1 MGQAPIAYAVSDIED
16 CTLIGV
22 SPILLLIV
30 RDRRFHQNSSVA
42 DNPHW
47 NRDRRMDVSVLQ
59 RCWFLTG
66 PTASGKSA
74 VALELAD
81 RIQAEIISLDSMTIY
96 RGMDIGTAKPN
107 ASDRQRIP
115 HHLIDIADPH
125 EEFSVAEF
133 VTQAAQVAAEIV
145 DRGRTPLF
153 VGGTGLYLRSLLRGL
168 ATGPEADWTLRKQ
181 LELDSAK
188 RGPAW
193 LHSQLAECDPVT
205 AARLSPN
212 DQRRII
218 RALEVFHLSGS
229 PISASQHH
237 PPRPKSERPVIVLWL
252 DPPRPWLCDRI
263 NRRVDQM
270 ISQGWLLETQALIDH
285 QPTPSRTALQAL
297 GYRHLID
304 VLRNEVQLPVA
315 VEQIKTSTRQFAKR
329 QKTWFRNLEECMPL
343 PVSGTESSSEIAETI
358 IARAATSGIPIET
371 GPAPAATSQ
380 SA

>member
-1 MGQAPIAYAVSDIED
+1 
-16 CTLIGV
+16 
-22 SPILLLIV
+22 
-30 RDRRFHQNSSVA
+30 
-42 DNPHW
+42 
-47 NRDRRMDVSVLQ
+47 MDVSVLQ

-96 RGMDIGTAKPN
+96 RGMDIGTAKPT

-115 HHLIDIADPH
+115 HHLIDIAYPH

-133 VTQAAQVAAEIV
+133 VTQAAKVAAEIV
-145 DRGRTPLF
+145 DRGRIPLF

-168 ATGPEADWTLRKQ
+168 SSGPEADWPFRKQ
-181 LELDSAK
+181 LELESAE
-188 RGPAW
+188 RGPQW
-193 LHSQLAECDPVT
+193 LHARLTECDPVT

-218 RALEVFHLSGS
+218 RALEVFHLSGI

-237 PPRPKSERPVIVLWL
+237 SPRPHSERPVVVLWL

-270 ISQGWLLETQALIDH
+270 INEGWLLETQALVDH
-285 QPTPSRTALQAL
+285 QPAPSRTALQAL
-297 GYRHLID
+297 GYRELIQ
-304 VLRNEVQLPVA
+304 VLRNEVSLATA

-329 QKTWFRNLEECMPL
+329 QKTWFRNLEECIAL
-343 PVSGTESSSEIAETI
+343 PVSGTESPREVAETI
-358 IARAATSGIPIET
+358 IARAATGGKPDET
-371 GPAPAATSQ
+371 VQLPAAASQ
-380 SA
+380 LA